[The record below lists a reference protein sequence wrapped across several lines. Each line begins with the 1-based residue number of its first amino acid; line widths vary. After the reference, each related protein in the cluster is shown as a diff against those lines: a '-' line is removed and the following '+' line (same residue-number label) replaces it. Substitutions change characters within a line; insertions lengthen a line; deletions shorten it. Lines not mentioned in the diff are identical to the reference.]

1 MSAAFEP
8 PEAGDGW
15 RTLDVDGRRRSY
27 LAHVPSSYDASAP
40 TPLVLAFHGGGSSP
54 EQMVGFCGLNNK
66 ANREGFIVVYPKGTG
81 RTERFSSFNA
91 GNCCGHAA
99 KYGVDDV
106 KFTAAMLDDL
116 QRVLN
121 IDPRRVF
128 ATGMSNGG
136 MMAYR
141 LASELSDRVAA
152 VAPVAGTL
160 ALDEC
165 RPARPVSVLHFHGTR
180 DQYVPLEGGKGPRSL
195 SRVHFHSV
203 QYALDCWIRA
213 GGCPL
218 EPEVTELPDAQG
230 EGMPVTRKIWSPGD
244 DGCEVILYLIAGGG
258 HTWPGRAPT
267 LPMLGRSTLNISAND
282 LMWDFFRRHPMP

>member
-1 MSAAFEP
+1 MSAALP
-8 PEAGDGW
+8 PEADDGW
-15 RTLDVDGRRRSY
+15 RTLEVDGRRRAY
-27 LAHVPSSYDASAP
+27 WAHVPSSYDARRA

-66 ANREGFIVVYPKGTG
+66 SNREGFIVVYPKGTG
-81 RTERFSSFNA
+81 RTEKYSSFNA
-91 GNCCGHAA
+91 GSCCGYAA

-116 QRVLN
+116 QGGLN

-136 MMAYR
+136 MMTYR
-141 LASELSDRVAA
+141 LASELSDRIAA
-152 VAPVAGTL
+152 IAPVAGAL

-213 GGCPL
+213 DGCPL
-218 EPEVTELPDAQG
+218 EPEVAELPDAQR
-230 EGMPVTRKIWSPGD
+230 EGMPVTRKIWSPGA
-244 DGCEVILYLIAGGG
+244 DGCEVILYLIEGGG

-267 LPMLGRSTLNISAND
+267 LPMLGRSTLNISANN
-282 LMWDFFRRHPMP
+282 LMWEFFRRHPMP